1 MPQLEGMSQWK
12 GCLTWNCS
20 GWGRYLD
27 EGRRPARGFSGQE
40 HNGTVREGASI
51 REDAPLG
58 GCALVGDSVQ
68 IGKAG
73 DRVRDVPLGRTDP
86 VWGCSG

>member
-1 MPQLEGMSQWK
+1 M
-12 GCLTWNCS
+12 
-20 GWGRYLD
+20 
-27 EGRRPARGFSGQE
+27 
-40 HNGTVREGASI
+40 REGALI

-58 GCALVGDSVQ
+58 GCALVGYSVP

-73 DRVRDVPLGRTDP
+73 DRVRDVPLERTDP

>member
-1 MPQLEGMSQWK
+1 M
-12 GCLTWNCS
+12 
-20 GWGRYLD
+20 
-27 EGRRPARGFSGQE
+27 
-40 HNGTVREGASI
+40 REGALI

-58 GCALVGDSVQ
+58 GCALVGDSVP

-73 DRVRDVPLGRTDP
+73 DRMRDVPLERTDP